1 MANQSQVMIAGRG
14 PGEQDSPEDYLLTIR
29 PHRSWLKIDWAD
41 LAEHSDLL
49 RLLVRRDLISKYKQ
63 TVLGPLWWVVQPV
76 ALALVFTVVFG
87 HVVNV
92 PTNGVPRILF
102 NLCSLLGWTYFAQ
115 NLNSVS
121 STFISNAALFGKVYF
136 PRLISPF
143 ATTISNLC
151 AFFVQFGVFFGFYIA
166 YKFFVRS
173 GGLHLNLSVLLLP
186 LLVLE
191 TAAFSLGA
199 GLWLASLTGK
209 YRDLSY
215 ALPLL
220 INVWMFLTPV
230 FYPLAQFPKQLARLA
245 IFNPMST
252 IVESFR
258 KLLLG
263 VGTVTPE
270 AVAISV
276 GITLLA
282 LLSGIWLFQRAERT
296 IIDTI

>member
-1 MANQSQVMIAGRG
+1 MANQSQVMIAGRRL
-14 PGEQDSPEDYLLTIR
+14 GEQDSPDEYLLTIR
-29 PHRSWLKIDWAD
+29 SNRNWLRIDWAE

-49 RLLVRRDLISKYKQ
+49 RLLVRRDLLSKYKQ

-87 HVVNV
+87 RVVTV
-92 PTNGVPRILF
+92 PTNGVPRLLF
-102 NLCSLLGWTYFAQ
+102 NLCSLLGWTYFGQ
-115 NLNSVS
+115 NLNAVS
-121 STFISNAALFGKVYF
+121 STFISHAGLFGKVYF
-136 PRLISPF
+136 PRLIVPL

-151 AFFVQFGVFFGFYIA
+151 ALGVQFSVFFCFYIA
-166 YKFFVRS
+166 HRLFAATS
-173 GGLHLNLSVLLLP
+173 GLHLGLNVLMLP

-230 FYPLAQFPKQLARLA
+230 FYPLSQFPKRLQALA

-258 KLLLG
+258 RLLLG
-263 VGTVTPE
+263 VGTVTP
-270 AVAISV
+270 AAIAIS
-276 GITLLA
+276 ITITIMI

-296 IIDTI
+296 VVDTI